1 MCLTIRIIDLGS
13 NLDIVKVL
21 IKSAFGEKT
30 LSPVAGWGTGSTGLS
45 RRTWHFHLPGK
56 VPGFSAKTVHFPPWS
71 VALPVQRGHCF
82 H

>member
-30 LSPVAGWGTGSTGLS
+30 LSPVWCSYENTAVEKTRSSHRFAAGPSL
-45 RRTWHFHLPGK
+45 
-56 VPGFSAKTVHFPPWS
+56 
-71 VALPVQRGHCF
+71 
-82 H
+82 

>member
-30 LSPVAGWGTGSTGLS
+30 LSPVWCSYENTVVEKTRSSHRFAAGPSL
-45 RRTWHFHLPGK
+45 
-56 VPGFSAKTVHFPPWS
+56 
-71 VALPVQRGHCF
+71 
-82 H
+82 